1 MSSDPNEIAKY
12 ITEDPDVPS
21 NRIRAY
27 HVSESDFS
35 EFDPSFINDIGFH
48 FAEGLNQCLAVACE
62 RDYTEVVIY
71 TVDLLVNK
79 PIEANDAL
87 YWDENEIET
96 NDPRVNRILEG
107 NPEPRIVRKVFKR
120 YGYDCV
126 RYSNEYEG
134 PGIAYI
140 VWDVNKIKIIK
151 KQRARIS
158 DTDAEPVFEFLD

>member
-1 MSSDPNEIAKY
+1 MNIDPNEIAKY

-27 HVSESDFS
+27 HVSQSDFS

-48 FAEGLNQCLAVACE
+48 FAEELSQCLAVARE
-62 RDYTEVVIY
+62 MAWTEVVIY

-79 PIEANDAL
+79 PLEAIDAL

-107 NPEPRIVRKVFKR
+107 NSEPRIVRKVFTR

-151 KQRARIS
+151 KQRARIPE
-158 DTDAEPVFEFLD
+158 TDAEPVFEFLD